1 MTKLPAD
8 TIIAKAKI
16 QGYLLKW
23 LPENDKSPF
32 LSQAG
37 YVINDP
43 EQLES
48 DLREQILSL
57 EADFIGHDRFGDRY
71 EIRGQL
77 IGPNGISLAVVTIW
91 MTEHETG
98 QTKFITLFPDK
109 ES

>member
-1 MTKLPAD
+1 MKLPVD
-8 TIIAKAKI
+8 TIIATAKI
-16 QGYLLKW
+16 EGYLLKW
-23 LPENDKSPF
+23 LPENDKSIF

-57 EADFIGHDRFGDRY
+57 EADFIRHDRFGDRY

-77 IGPNGISLAVVTIW
+77 IGPNGKSLAVVTIW

>member
-1 MTKLPAD
+1 MKLPVD

-16 QGYLLKW
+16 EGYLLKW
-23 LPENDKSPF
+23 LPENDKSLF

-43 EQLES
+43 ERLVS

-57 EADFIGHDRFGDRY
+57 EADFVGRDRYGDRHK
-71 EIRGQL
+71 IRGQL
-77 IGPNGISLAVVTIW
+77 TGPNGKSLAVVTIW